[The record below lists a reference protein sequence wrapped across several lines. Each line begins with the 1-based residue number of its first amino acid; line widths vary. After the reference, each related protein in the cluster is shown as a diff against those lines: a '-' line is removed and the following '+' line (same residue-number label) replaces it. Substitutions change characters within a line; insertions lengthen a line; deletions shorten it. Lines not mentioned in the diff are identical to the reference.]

1 MKIEDS
7 TYDDYLKL
15 NSKQPLHNTINVNS
29 TSDIS
34 QLNNLIIYGPSG
46 IGKYTQ
52 ALNIIQQYSPS
63 QLKYD
68 RTMLLTFNKT
78 PYYFKISDIHYEVDM
93 SLLGCNSKL
102 LWHDLYNQIVNI
114 ISSKQN
120 KCGIIL
126 CKYFHLI
133 HIELLETF
141 YSYMQTLYNL
151 NILIKFVLITENISY
166 LPDNILNCCK
176 HIKYPRPT
184 RTTYNKCIKLNMN
197 QTDNINNITNIKELK
212 QHKLL
217 SNDISSKL
225 VGNKI
230 VVYDNIIN
238 LILNYNA
245 INYLTLRDYLYDI
258 CIFDLNINE
267 CVWYIIDELCK
278 KDKIDLSKLTKIL
291 NDTYK
296 FFKYYNNN
304 YRPIYH
310 LERYIL
316 YIIQVVHELQ

>member
-1 MKIEDS
+1 
-7 TYDDYLKL
+7 
-15 NSKQPLHNTINVNS
+15 
-29 TSDIS
+29 
-34 QLNNLIIYGPSG
+34 
-46 IGKYTQ
+46 
-52 ALNIIQQYSPS
+52 
-63 QLKYD
+63 
-68 RTMLLTFNKT
+68 
-78 PYYFKISDIHYEVDM
+78 
-93 SLLGCNSKL
+93 
-102 LWHDLYNQIVNI
+102 
-114 ISSKQN
+114 
-120 KCGIIL
+120 
-126 CKYFHLI
+126 
-133 HIELLETF
+133 
-141 YSYMQTLYNL
+141 
-151 NILIKFVLITENISY
+151 
-166 LPDNILNCCK
+166 
-176 HIKYPRPT
+176 
-184 RTTYNKCIKLNMN
+184 MN